1 MWYVIQVK
9 TGEETEVK
17 TFLDKFRTEG
27 AYTKCFIPL
36 FEDVRRSGGKCRI
49 GFRKLFPGYVF
60 IDSEDPERTFEIL
73 RTVPRFTRLLGYD
86 ESDGEKLFLPI
97 STEDQAF
104 LQTLFGDGLMHL
116 SYVHISKN
124 GRIDRVTGP
133 LANYRNHITKL
144 ELRHRTAIVET
155 EMFGKQRR
163 VKFSFWTDDDPTL
176 PEIEKLKNEAAGSD
190 VLDGV
195 VELDV
200 GIHPGDYV
208 VDETGVY
215 GNQVFLVQK
224 VDIAHRTVLSTFEMF
239 GTQARLELR
248 LDDVGRVDG
257 IVNNVQI

>member
-17 TFLDKFRTEG
+17 NFLDKFRMDG

-49 GFRKLFPGYVF
+49 GFKKLFPGYVF
-60 IDSEDPERTFEIL
+60 IDSDEPERAFEIL
-73 RTVPRFTRLLGYD
+73 KKVPRFTRLLGYD
-86 ESDGEKLFLPI
+86 ENDGEKIFLPI
-97 STEDQAF
+97 SAEDQAF
-104 LQTLFGDGLMHL
+104 LQTLFADGLMHL

-124 GRIDRVTGP
+124 GRIDKVAGP
-133 LANYRNHITKL
+133 LANYRKHITKL

-163 VKFSFWTDDDPTL
+163 VKFSFWTDDDSEL
-176 PEIEKLKNEAAGSD
+176 PEIEKLKSEADGSD

-195 VELDV
+195 LEFDV
-200 GIHPGDYV
+200 GIPLGEHV

-215 GNQVFLVQK
+215 GDQVFLVEK
-224 VDIAHRTVLSTFEMF
+224 VDLAHRTVLSTFEMF
-239 GTQARLELR
+239 GTQVRLELK
-248 LDDVGRVDG
+248 LDDVCRVDG
-257 IVNNVQI
+257 AL